1 MKKLIADTLDKYLT
15 IYKEDDKLSKLK
27 DFLNKT
33 DDIGVTDWNN
43 FDGHVVASAF
53 VMAKREKLFA
63 LVYHNEFKIYIYPGG
78 HITEDDINPLEAAKR
93 EVIEE
98 TGLKNLKVVSVTDNE
113 LVPFDIDIHHIS
125 YNEKLA
131 LPEHYHF
138 DFRYFF
144 IVDHM
149 SDLVI
154 DESESS
160 GYKWVTFEELAKN
173 SHYEKCIKKI
183 EELMKKEG

>member
-1 MKKLIADTLDKYLT
+1 MKELIVQAFLKYQSIYNEEEKLRPLKKFLDCNG
-15 IYKEDDKLSKLK
+15 EEE
-27 DFLNKT
+27 
-33 DDIGVTDWNN
+33 VTDWNN
-43 FDGHVVASAF
+43 FEGHVVASAF
-53 VMAKREKLFA
+53 VMSKREKLFA
-63 LVYHNEFKIYIYPGG
+63 LVYHNEFKMYIYPGG
-78 HITEDDINPLEAAKR
+78 HITQDDINPLEAAKR

-98 TGLKNLKVVSVTDNE
+98 TGLKDFSVVSVSDNE

-144 IVDHM
+144 VVDHM